1 MSERLI
7 DAETAEPI
15 GEATPEQLEWA
26 RYTLDETGIF
36 LIDAEGR
43 PVSES
48 RADEV
53 WVPKPVRRVYIE
65 A

>member
-1 MSERLI
+1 MSQRLM

-26 RYTLDETGIF
+26 KYTRDESGIF
-36 LIDAEGR
+36 VIDAEGR
-43 PVSES
+43 PVDES
-48 RADEV
+48 RADEM